1 MDRYLKDEPKLLS
14 MEKLPT
20 DLASAWDLFTTPSS
34 KISSWKMDL
43 DALCLGED
51 SNDRHL
57 DVISIGSSGLSVMS
71 WESSLSSSLVVKDEP
86 LDDYEDADLCSYN
99 MDLLCK
105 PYRGSKRLK
114 RGRNTNDSNNN
125 HACHSN
131 FNSMK
136 GDIKIRRNQGSNAVS
151 GCQSDSSSSTH
162 SSCSENRN
170 LLSTS
175 YQRQRCK
182 RNAMA
187 LVQPKTETSIEL
199 KILGQS
205 CSGSSSD
212 ESNDHLPILTPPS
225 SPESIRNSTTIEAE
239 QALLGHQGLIRV
251 SSANSS
257 IPRSSSLK
265 CSTRSNGVRIPTPGL
280 ANIAIT
286 QRNAN
291 TPTSQASTSES
302 LIRNIIIW
310 RRS

>member
-34 KISSWKMDL
+34 KISSWKMDM
-43 DALCLGED
+43 DSLCLGDD

-57 DVISIGSSGLSVMS
+57 DVISTGSSGLSAMS
-71 WESSLSSSLVVKDEP
+71 WESSLSCSLVVKDEP

-114 RGRNTNDSNNN
+114 RGRNTNDSNNI
-125 HACHSN
+125 HACH
-131 FNSMK
+131 SMK
-136 GDIKIRRNQGSNAVS
+136 GDIKIRRSQGPNTVS

-170 LLSTS
+170 LSSS

-182 RNAMA
+182 RNAMT

-199 KILGQS
+199 KMLGQS

-225 SPESIRNSTTIEAE
+225 SPESIRNSTSIEAE
-239 QALLGHQGLIRV
+239 HALLGHQGLIRV

-265 CSTRSNGVRIPTPGL
+265 CSTRSNGVRIQTPGL
-280 ANIAIT
+280 TSIAIT

-302 LIRNIIIW
+302 LILE
-310 RRS
+310 